1 MTMTHSP
8 RPHRPAPEQR
18 PQRRLDVAG
27 LALLL
32 IGLTFGVLSYL
43 AISDRG
49 LSALLIVP
57 SVVAATT
64 GALHITKLEVPR
76 R

>member
-8 RPHRPAPEQR
+8 RSHRPGSEQR
-18 PQRRLDVAG
+18 SYRRLDVAG

-49 LSALLIVP
+49 LSVLLIVP
-57 SVVAATT
+57 SAVAATT
-64 GALHITKLEVPR
+64 GALHLTKREVGR
-76 R
+76 